1 MCAHVCLLPRRDKLS
16 LHRELVPMYPWACLS
31 ICLCFSGCEHVPLS
45 ASRYCP
51 LLVSYLPLPLPLP
64 LPPTL
69 PLPPLLDDSLAWF
82 LVRPREVQTQLQAH
96 MPTDVYSADI
106 Y

>member
-1 MCAHVCLLPRRDKLS
+1 MGVSVHLSLFQWMWACPSLSFKILPSAGLLPS
-16 LHRELVPMYPWACLS
+16 
-31 ICLCFSGCEHVPLS
+31 
-45 ASRYCP
+45 
-51 LLVSYLPLPLPLP
+51 
-64 LPPTL
+64 TL